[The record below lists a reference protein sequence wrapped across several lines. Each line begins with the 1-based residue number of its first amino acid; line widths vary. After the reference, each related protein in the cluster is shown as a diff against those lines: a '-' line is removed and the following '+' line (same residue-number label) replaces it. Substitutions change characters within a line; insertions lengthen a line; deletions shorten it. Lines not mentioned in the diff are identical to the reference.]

1 MPANSKY
8 PKIQLRRATEAEFIS
23 ANTILASGEP
33 AWATDSKTLKVGDGS
48 TAWAS
53 LSGVGG
59 AGGTPANMVLSTTTG
74 IAGASGIT
82 NIVQISQ
89 ANFNALG
96 SYSPNTAY
104 LIVG

>member
-1 MPANSKY
+1 MSAKY
-8 PKIQLRRATEAEFIS
+8 PKIQFRRATEAEFLS
-23 ANTILASGEP
+23 ASTVLASGEP
-33 AWATDSKTLKVGDGS
+33 GWATDAIILKVGNGTS
-48 TAWAS
+48 TWAS
-53 LSGVGG
+53 LSGVGV
-59 AGGTPANMVLSTTTG
+59 TPANAVLSTPPV
-74 IAGASGIT
+74 GASGIT

>member
-1 MPANSKY
+1 MGAKY
-8 PKIQLRRATEAEFIS
+8 PKIQLRRDTEAEFIS
-23 ANTILASGEP
+23 ANTVLASGEP
-33 AWATDSKTLKVGDGS
+33 AWATDSKVLKVGDGV
-48 TAWAS
+48 TTWVS

-59 AGGTPANMVLSTTTG
+59 AGGVPANVVLSNTTG

-96 SYSPNTAY
+96 SYSPSTAY

>member
-1 MPANSKY
+1 MGAKY
-8 PKIQLRRATEAEFIS
+8 PKVQFRRATEAEFV
-23 ANTILASGEP
+23 AAGTVLASGEP
-33 AWATDSKTLKVGDGS
+33 GWATDSKTFKVGDGATS
-48 TAWAS
+48 WAS
-53 LSGVGG
+53 LSGVGT
-59 AGGTPANMVLSTTTG
+59 AGGTPANMVLSSTTN

>member
-1 MPANSKY
+1 MSAKY
-8 PKIQLRRATEAEFIS
+8 PKIQFRRATEAEFLS
-23 ANTILASGEP
+23 ASTVLASGEP
-33 AWATDSKTLKVGDGS
+33 GWATDSKVLKVGNGLTS
-48 TAWAS
+48 WAS
-53 LSGVGG
+53 LSGVG
-59 AGGTPANMVLSTTTG
+59 VLPTNVVFSTTTD
-74 IAGASGIT
+74 IPNASGIT

>member
-1 MPANSKY
+1 MANAKY
-8 PKIQLRRATEAEFIS
+8 PKITFRKATEAEFVA
-23 ANTILASGEP
+23 ANTVLASGEP
-33 AWATDSKTLKVGDGS
+33 GWATDSKTFKVGDGV
-48 TAWAS
+48 TTWAS
-53 LSGVGG
+53 LSGVGTS
-59 AGGTPANMVLSTTTG
+59 GGTPANMVLSSTTG
-74 IAGASGIT
+74 ITGASGIT